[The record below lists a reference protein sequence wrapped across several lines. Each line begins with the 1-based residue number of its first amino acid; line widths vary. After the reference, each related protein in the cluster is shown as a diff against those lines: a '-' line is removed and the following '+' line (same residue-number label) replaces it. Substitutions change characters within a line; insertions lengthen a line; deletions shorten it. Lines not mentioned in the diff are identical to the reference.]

1 MPLYP
6 KSETETGAGT
16 GAGMELAEAL
26 AARGDRQSLLL
37 RPAKRRG
44 ARESLQQT
52 ADAAAALLEEGD
64 KAHAG
69 ISSDARD
76 LLLDE
81 IEPDALQPRRHFDE
95 AELRVLADDIARRG
109 VLQPILVRPPL
120 EAGGRYRLVA
130 GERRWR
136 AAGMAGKV
144 RIPARVRVL
153 NDQEARGAQLVENV
167 MRAAL
172 SDIEKGQA
180 LRSLYELRKE
190 ENRKTTWEDV
200 AEEVGLARSR
210 INELF
215 QLAQLPEP
223 IANLIAS
230 GRLSGSHGIAL
241 QRAAEELDAAAALEL
256 AYEAARSDTRR
267 SGSYGLSVAQL
278 RRRLQLR
285 LSPSTDLLSEEG
297 KSGENNGENQAQ
309 EIPPVSAGETP
320 EKMPE
325 RFRRPEIQRLVE
337 ALERNEIEVTDM
349 KELLLLLQVRLAS
362 AEK

>member
-1 MPLYP
+1 MLFYP
-6 KSETETGAGT
+6 KSETETG
-16 GAGMELAEAL
+16 EATKPADTT
-26 AARGDRQSLLL
+26 AARSDKKALML

-69 ISSDARD
+69 ISTDARD

-95 AELRVLADDIARRG
+95 TELRVLADDIARRG

-144 RIPARVRVL
+144 RIPVRVRAL
-153 NDQEARGAQLVENV
+153 NDQEVRGAQLVENV
-167 MRAAL
+167 MRVDL

-200 AEEVGLARSR
+200 AEEVGLVRSR

-241 QRAAEELDAAAALEL
+241 QRAAEELDASAVLEL

-278 RRRLQLR
+278 RRRLQQYALPDAAQTHQEDIDGEKR
-285 LSPSTDLLSEEG
+285 VKEDAQNLLVNEE
-297 KSGENNGENQAQ
+297 KNTA
-309 EIPPVSAGETP
+309 A
-320 EKMPE
+320 
-325 RFRRPEIQRLVE
+325 RFRHPDIKRAVE
-337 ALERNEIEVTDM
+337 ALERNEVDEEDSRN
-349 KELLLLLQVRLAS
+349 LLFLLQSKIGS
-362 AEK
+362 ARE